1 MSKSV
6 IVHIVPTLNKGGAER
21 FVVDLCNELSLNKK
35 EKIFL
40 ISLDDNPVEST
51 FRGELSED
59 VSYLTFSRNG
69 PRDLSVFYRLNKW
82 LLSLKPKIVHTHLH
96 AFEYIFPFRC
106 ISQSTSF
113 FHTIHSKADKDCPW
127 PKRKML
133 RKFFFQRNTTAITIS
148 QDGFD
153 TYQTYYGLDNAK
165 IIENG
170 RPRIHTTNDYDR
182 IRTLYKKPNEYL
194 LVHLGRVIDV
204 KNQKLLIEAVQ
215 LFNSLSDKKCSLLI
229 VGAIRD
235 EQLYQSL
242 LQICQDDEHIKFLG
256 QQSNVADYLS
266 IADAFCL
273 SSHYE
278 GMPMSIIESFSVG
291 CVPMST
297 PVGGIPEMISNGSTG
312 FLSKDSTVES
322 YCQAIK
328 ECLIAPNLDEIRNNC
343 FNEYKNKYSIDICGT
358 KHWNLY
364 KNV

>member
-1 MSKSV
+1 
-6 IVHIVPTLNKGGAER
+6 
-21 FVVDLCNELSLNKK
+21 
-35 EKIFL
+35 
-40 ISLDDNPVEST
+40 
-51 FRGELSED
+51 
-59 VSYLTFSRNG
+59 
-69 PRDLSVFYRLNKW
+69 
-82 LLSLKPKIVHTHLH
+82 
-96 AFEYIFPFRC
+96 
-106 ISQSTSF
+106 
-113 FHTIHSKADKDCPW
+113 
-127 PKRKML
+127 
-133 RKFFFQRNTTAITIS
+133 NTTAITIS

-170 RPRIHTTNDYDR
+170 RPRIHITSDYDR

-215 LFNSLSDKKCSLLI
+215 LFNSISDKKCCLLI

-242 LQICQDDEHIKFLG
+242 LQICQDDEHITFLG

-297 PVGGIPEMISNGSTG
+297 PVGGIPEMISNGTTG

-322 YCQAIK
+322 YSQAIK
-328 ECLIAPNLDEIRNNC
+328 ECLTANNLDEIRNNC

-364 KNV
+364 RNV